1 MGSASRTIIST
12 TGTLPLMYNQT
23 RVLDEIKGAPYMFFL
38 AGIGIVAL
46 ALLYLYIYYSASWN
60 NRGALW
66 LSDGKLAG
74 QTVVVTGA
82 TSGIGRETAIELSR
96 RGARLILVCRDL
108 SCGQDVAGEIRSE
121 TMGDVQVEQ
130 CDLASLP
137 SVRLFAAKMLETE
150 AKVDCLINCAAVKSP
165 PERKTADGHEFHI
178 GVNYLAPLLLTW
190 LLQPLLKRATPGPAR
205 VVCVSCSQYTRAG
218 LDLETVFKEC
228 AVFNPE
234 TEYARSKLCLVLAS
248 KELAH
253 RLESARIN
261 VYLADPGL
269 CHTNLSRHIRS
280 GLISSL
286 QNLIGKLCL
295 PSPSSGAQTVVFCA
309 LEKSLEEQTGL
320 YYKECKP
327 VPFRISEDSGGR
339 SEQLWTATVAL
350 LGIV

>member
-82 TSGIGRETAIELSR
+82 TSGVGKETALELSR

-108 SCGQDVAGEIRSE
+108 TSGQDVAGEIRSE

-150 AKVDCLINCAAVKSP
+150 AKVDCLINCAGVKCVP
-165 PERKTADGHEFHI
+165 DWRTGDGHEYHI
-178 GVNYLAPLLLTW
+178 GVNYLAPLLLAW

-205 VVCVSCSQYTRAG
+205 VINVGCSQYSRAD
-218 LDLETVFKEC
+218 LDPATLFKERS
-228 AVFNPE
+228 VYNPT

-248 KELAH
+248 RELAR
-253 RLESARIN
+253 RLECARVN
-261 VYLADPGL
+261 VYLADPGP
-269 CHTNLSRHIRS
+269 CYSNLNRHLRL
-280 GLISSL
+280 GLVSSI
-286 QNLIGKLCL
+286 QNFLEKLCL
-295 PSPSSGAQTVVFCA
+295 PSSSSGAQVDTKF
-309 LEKSLEEQTGL
+309 LFWT
-320 YYKECKP
+320 
-327 VPFRISEDSGGR
+327 R
-339 SEQLWTATVAL
+339 S
-350 LGIV
+350 